1 MAEIVST
8 LRHRNKKIA
17 QPDIS
22 VTQTS
27 LSFSN
32 LDLPRLINF
41 NGMLFFKVVQLK
53 IFFNNYI
60 VQQWCSTLSLFTRL
74 MITGPAPTQGLI
86 LYLTERK
93 GTRERQNWN
102 LLKMFQT
109 HLNGEGKST
118 TCFICHL
125 LVEQTC
131 CLILIWLQS
140 HWLFL
145 EVMFSYQSKED

>member
-8 LRHRNKKIA
+8 SRHRNKKKA

-32 LDLPRLINF
+32 LDLPRLISF

-60 VQQWCSTLSLFTRL
+60 VQ
-74 MITGPAPTQGLI
+74 
-86 LYLTERK
+86 
-93 GTRERQNWN
+93 
-102 LLKMFQT
+102 
-109 HLNGEGKST
+109 
-118 TCFICHL
+118 
-125 LVEQTC
+125 
-131 CLILIWLQS
+131 
-140 HWLFL
+140 
-145 EVMFSYQSKED
+145 

>member
-8 LRHRNKKIA
+8 LRQRNKKIA

-53 IFFNNYI
+53 FF
-60 VQQWCSTLSLFTRL
+60 F
-74 MITGPAPTQGLI
+74 
-86 LYLTERK
+86 
-93 GTRERQNWN
+93 
-102 LLKMFQT
+102 
-109 HLNGEGKST
+109 
-118 TCFICHL
+118 
-125 LVEQTC
+125 
-131 CLILIWLQS
+131 
-140 HWLFL
+140 
-145 EVMFSYQSKED
+145 

>member
-32 LDLPRLINF
+32 LDLPRLINL

-60 VQQWCSTLSLFTRL
+60 VQ
-74 MITGPAPTQGLI
+74 
-86 LYLTERK
+86 
-93 GTRERQNWN
+93 
-102 LLKMFQT
+102 
-109 HLNGEGKST
+109 
-118 TCFICHL
+118 
-125 LVEQTC
+125 
-131 CLILIWLQS
+131 
-140 HWLFL
+140 
-145 EVMFSYQSKED
+145 